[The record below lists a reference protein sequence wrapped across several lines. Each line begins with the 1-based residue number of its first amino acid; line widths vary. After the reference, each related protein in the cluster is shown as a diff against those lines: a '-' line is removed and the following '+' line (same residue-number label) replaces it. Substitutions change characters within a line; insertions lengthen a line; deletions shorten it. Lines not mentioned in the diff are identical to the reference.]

1 MSRLVAE
8 RLTAD
13 VPIRDFDLSAHDGDL
28 MRIRIRLA
36 KPAFLP
42 PIQIRL
48 AIERQLELPTN
59 PTLVLKVAS
68 QGVASLAAIALP
80 FVDVLPAGVQY
91 TEGRF
96 IINVRTILERQNAA
110 DVLNYLTEVKV
121 TTAEHHVIVRARA
134 RLPAAKTMNRIPRDA
149 QVEEDQGGWSWL
161 KIVTSR
167 EPALIRLFRPF
178 QTSCRT
184 WPRPCCP
191 CREVET
197 SQTKES
203 ERSDL
208 EVRRQSPAGTRPRA
222 ATRVTGT
229 REPHANRGRTGD
241 AETETLTL
249 SGRTRQVAGQ
259 ARVPDDLLLPMECRR
274 RRAGQVIDRR
284 QTEPS
289 RATAVARPWANLSGG
304 APTLNG
310 SRFAVAAR
318 IASLAGAPAVP

>member
-80 FVDVLPAGVQY
+80 FVDELPAGVQY

-134 RLPAAKTMNRIPRDA
+134 RLPAAKTMN
-149 QVEEDQGGWSWL
+149 
-161 KIVTSR
+161 
-167 EPALIRLFRPF
+167 
-178 QTSCRT
+178 
-184 WPRPCCP
+184 
-191 CREVET
+191 
-197 SQTKES
+197 
-203 ERSDL
+203 
-208 EVRRQSPAGTRPRA
+208 
-222 ATRVTGT
+222 
-229 REPHANRGRTGD
+229 
-241 AETETLTL
+241 
-249 SGRTRQVAGQ
+249 
-259 ARVPDDLLLPMECRR
+259 
-274 RRAGQVIDRR
+274 
-284 QTEPS
+284 
-289 RATAVARPWANLSGG
+289 
-304 APTLNG
+304 
-310 SRFAVAAR
+310 
-318 IASLAGAPAVP
+318 